1 MIVTVSTSGNSITGA
16 GNGSFTCGFTVGASK
31 VCTVGSVIFK
41 EIACLV
47 TSFGEIRASISTSL
61 VGSFKSFKSTN
72 PQLLFPLVDEFI
84 ELSLS
89 IFTPPFDELFA
100 FFQEF
105 NESFPGVNGA
115 PPTLVL
121 SRVSIAF
128 LTFQLPLV
136 YIPLKTYFCALS
148 PLPLYSLPQWS

>member
-1 MIVTVSTSGNSITGA
+1 MTGA
-16 GNGSFTCGFTVGASK
+16 GNGSFTCGFTFGASK

-41 EIACLV
+41 EIACFV

-61 VGSFKSFKSTN
+61 VGSLKFSKSTN
-72 PQLLFPLVDEFI
+72 PQLLFPLVDELI

-105 NESFPGVNGA
+105 NESFPGVNGL
-115 PPTLVL
+115 PPTLWF
-121 SRVSIAF
+121 SATSIAF

-136 YIPLKTYFCALS
+136 YIPLKRYFCGLS
-148 PLPLYSLPQWS
+148 PLPLYSLPQRS